1 MQSKNW
7 DSRLRLTRIRYQ
19 SAYCQWCILKKLS
32 LCILKFSSILQKT
45 LVNLQAIEAKH
56 MNNPLILSFLSFK
69 WGVPMV
75 IVWFWRMLYVMA
87 CHVAMHTTLHGD
99 TRVSDNVIPRHHHET
114 KKEVACLPEQ
124 VVEEFFFFRIRDIP
138 HFHYY
143 ERKYSRV

>member
-1 MQSKNW
+1 
-7 DSRLRLTRIRYQ
+7 
-19 SAYCQWCILKKLS
+19 
-32 LCILKFSSILQKT
+32 
-45 LVNLQAIEAKH
+45 
-56 MNNPLILSFLSFK
+56 
-69 WGVPMV
+69 MV

-143 ERKYSRV
+143 ERKYSGV